1 MENTRDPKADGQ
13 AKPRSHMARS
23 RIRGWALLPDFSKLL
38 FIAVVLPVL
47 SITTLHLWQSR
58 EVAREQYAARLAD
71 AAMAHSREID
81 AFIQLHTAALQVVA
95 ERRTTTGN
103 VDDENQWAADMR
115 RMHRYYP
122 DFSTLALVD
131 ADGRLVLTEPAAP
144 QAPGVS
150 VADRSYYTV
159 PKRTSR
165 PYVSDAYR
173 GRVVSQLPSIA
184 LSVPFFSG
192 KRFAGVICGAIRID
206 SFPALRRL
214 PDQAQDFEI
223 LLVDRSHTV
232 VHATSGL
239 PYRSLDSLQT
249 NGRDRALR
257 FIESASSSAVMQRVP
272 GILLDGGDA
281 YVVMTPLSNGW
292 DLLVLVPES
301 RVDADVRHNMAVTL
315 GLLGLVLV
323 GVLVVTGV
331 QLKRLGV
338 YVRDL
343 LDRMHRFALDNQAL
357 PASPEVLPVE
367 LAPLAEAL
375 NQLASRAHH
384 AYEEV
389 SSSLDEQRRLRE
401 ELQAMAGRLIT
412 IQENERRT
420 LSRELHD
427 DIGQAITAIKL
438 GAMALQ
444 DEPDPDRRHEILD
457 EIVGITDQTVAK
469 LRNLSM
475 LLRPPQ
481 LDTLGLETALR
492 WQADTLFRSGS
503 PRLEMQLEPLPE
515 RPDPAVEL
523 ACFRIAQEALTNIL
537 RHSKARHVSLT
548 LAPDAAGEELH
559 LAVTD
564 DGQGFRP
571 NEIQGLGLVTM
582 RERAQQLG
590 GSLHIDTEPG
600 AGTKISLTLPMHRGE
615 ASPV

>member
-1 MENTRDPKADGQ
+1 MENTRDPKAEGQ
-13 AKPRSHMARS
+13 VNPRKQVARS

-47 SITTLHLWQSR
+47 SITALHLWQSR
-58 EVAREQYAARLAD
+58 EVAREQYAMRLAD
-71 AAMAHSREID
+71 AARAHSREID

-95 ERRTTTGN
+95 ERRTATGN
-103 VDDENQWAADMR
+103 VNDKGLWAADMR
-115 RMHRYYP
+115 RVHRYYP
-122 DFSTLALVD
+122 DFSTLGLVD
-131 ADGRLVLTEPAAP
+131 GDGTLVLAEPAAP
-144 QAPGVS
+144 QAPGAS

-159 PKRTSR
+159 PRRTGL

-206 SFPALRRL
+206 AFPALRRA
-214 PDQAQDFEI
+214 PGQAQDFEM
-223 LLVDRSHTV
+223 LLLDRSYTV
-232 VHATSGL
+232 VHATPGL
-239 PYRSLDSLQT
+239 RYSSLDALQA
-249 NGRDRALR
+249 GARDRPLR
-257 FIESASSSAVMQRVP
+257 RLASAAPRARMQRMPAV
-272 GILLDGGDA
+272 LRDGGDA
-281 YVVMTPLSNGW
+281 YAVGTPLRDGW
-292 DLLVLVPES
+292 RLLVLVPES
-301 RVDADVRHNMAVTL
+301 RVDADARHNMAVTL

-343 LDRMHRFALDNQAL
+343 LDRMQRFALDSQGL
-357 PASPEVLPVE
+357 PASPEILPIE

-389 SSSLDEQRRLRE
+389 NSSLGEQRRLRE

-444 DEPDPDRRHEILD
+444 DELDSERRREILD
-457 EIVGITDQTVAK
+457 EIVGITDQTVTK

-503 PRLEMQLEPLPE
+503 PRLEMRLEPLPE

-537 RHSKARHVSLT
+537 RHSKAKHVTLT
-548 LAPDAAGEELH
+548 LAPDVAGENLH

-571 NEIQGLGLVTM
+571 GEIQGLGLVTM

-590 GSLHIDTEPG
+590 GSLHIDTAPG
-600 AGTKISLTLPMHRGE
+600 KGTRMSLTLPMHKSA
-615 ASPV
+615 AS

>member
-1 MENTRDPKADGQ
+1 MESTRDSRAEGQ
-13 AKPRSHMARS
+13 ADR
-23 RIRGWALLPDFSKLL
+23 RIHDTPNVRRWALLPDFSKLL
-38 FIAVVLPVL
+38 LIAVVLPVL
-47 SITTLHLWQSR
+47 SITILHLWQSR

-71 AAMAHSREID
+71 AARAHGREID

-103 VDDENQWAADMR
+103 VDDEGLWAADMR
-115 RMHRYYP
+115 RLRRYYP
-122 DFSTLALVD
+122 DFTSLGLID
-131 ADGRLVLTEPAAP
+131 ADGLLVLTEPAAP
-144 QAPGVS
+144 QAPGTS

-159 PKRTSR
+159 PRRTGL

-184 LSVPFFSG
+184 LSVPFFAG
-192 KRFAGVICGAIRID
+192 ERFAGVICGAIRID
-206 SFPALRRL
+206 AFPALRIESGRT
-214 PDQAQDFEI
+214 PDFEV

-232 VHATSGL
+232 VHATPGL
-239 PYRSLDSLQT
+239 PYRSLDVLQAS
-249 NGRDRALR
+249 GRDRPLR
-257 FIESASSSAVMQRVP
+257 RLESAAPSTVMQRMP
-272 GILLDGGDA
+272 GVLRDGGDA
-281 YVVMTPLSNGW
+281 YAVAAPLRNGW
-292 DLLVLVPES
+292 HLLVLVPES

-323 GVLVVTGV
+323 GVLVVTGL

-343 LDRMHRFALDNQAL
+343 LDRMQRFALDSQGL
-357 PASPEVLPVE
+357 PASPEILPVE

-389 SSSLDEQRRLRE
+389 SSSLDEQRHLRE

-444 DEPDPDRRHEILD
+444 DEADPERRREILD

-503 PRLEMQLEPLPE
+503 PRLEMRLEPLPE

-537 RHSKARHVSLT
+537 RHSRARHVTLT
-548 LAPDAAGEELH
+548 LAPDATGENLH

-571 NEIQGLGLVTM
+571 DQIQGLGLVTM

-590 GSLHIDTEPG
+590 GALHIDTAPG
-600 AGTKISLTLPMHRGE
+600 SGTRVSLTLPMHARQ
-615 ASPV
+615 AS